1 MRVMVI
7 IAWILL
13 DFHFHWVGSDFK
25 YKQWI
30 VNLQARPF
38 RLHH

>member
-13 DFHFHWVGSDFK
+13 VFHFHGVGSDFK
-25 YKQWI
+25 YRQQM
-30 VNLQARPF
+30 VNLQAR
-38 RLHH
+38 